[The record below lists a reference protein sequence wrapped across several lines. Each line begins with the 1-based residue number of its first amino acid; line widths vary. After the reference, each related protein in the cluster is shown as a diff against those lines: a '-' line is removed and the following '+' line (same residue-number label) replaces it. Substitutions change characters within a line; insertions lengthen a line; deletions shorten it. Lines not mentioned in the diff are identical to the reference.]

1 MMIPMLVI
9 TVKICGCRMFTTRI
23 RSARKPMM
31 TAGTIGVLVFGC
43 TFASRS
49 PAGRLLS
56 RAIANIIRIVAVWT
70 ARQQTVMAIATQIR
84 KIFPTVLAEHVEDDE
99 LQPARGDLGGVDV
112 AHGEDREQQDQ
123 PPRRNEAITARRIA
137 IGAVRRGSIVS
148 SPSEL
153 AVSKPYIT

>member
-9 TVKICGCRMFTTRI
+9 TVKICVLPMFTTRI
-23 RSARKPMM
+23 RRRGCRPT
-31 TAGTIGVLVFGC
+31 TAGTIGVLVRGW

-70 ARQQTVMAIATQIR
+70 ARAQTVMAIATQIR
-84 KIFPTVLAEHVEDDE
+84 KIFPTVLPSTSRMMNCSPPVSISAE
-99 LQPARGDLGGVDV
+99 LMSLTARI
-112 AHGEDREQQDQ
+112 ANRRIR
-123 PPRRNEAITARRIA
+123 PPSRNEAFIARRIA
-137 IGAVRRGSIVS
+137 FGAVRRGSSVS